1 LTVSTHEG
9 IAGLPGANGL
19 NGQTGGI
26 GPAGETLRDQV
37 ERFYA
42 GEFDFPTLAGE
53 GFEAAPPDTDH
64 TSGLTKQVFDDTT
77 PMAVLQKFRLKE
89 DVNTSIETGNDI
101 TFKIKGKATAFVTN
115 NVVFKLKY
123 WAVAPGTSLTPSPTT
138 VDLGTFTM
146 ASGSGEEEEF
156 SVDLSYSIL
165 VGWAINT
172 KIRFVL
178 IRQADDGSDTL
189 VDDFEVTE
197 FAIIIPRI

>member
-1 LTVSTHEG
+1 
-9 IAGLPGANGL
+9 
-19 NGQTGGI
+19 
-26 GPAGETLRDQV
+26 
-37 ERFYA
+37 
-42 GEFDFPTLAGE
+42 
-53 GFEAAPPDTDH
+53 
-64 TSGLTKQVFDDTT
+64 
-77 PMAVLQKFRLKE
+77 
-89 DVNTSIETGNDI
+89 
-101 TFKIKGKATAFVTN
+101 
-115 NVVFKLKY
+115 
-123 WAVAPGTSLTPSPTT
+123 
-138 VDLGTFTM
+138 M